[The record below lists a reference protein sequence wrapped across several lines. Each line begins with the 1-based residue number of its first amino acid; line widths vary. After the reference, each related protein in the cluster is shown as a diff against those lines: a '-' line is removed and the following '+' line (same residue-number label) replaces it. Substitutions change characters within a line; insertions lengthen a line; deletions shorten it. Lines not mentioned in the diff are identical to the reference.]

1 MNIKN
6 IFHNRFAILIILISL
21 FMVIHYFLEGTLL
34 PTTDTK
40 DIWFYSGLGA
50 MLFSL
55 LFIEP
60 YFTSPKNVLT
70 NSLPL
75 FLVFLAIK
83 NNYANYT
90 IWWCIFGF
98 ISLMAISSIISI
110 VLSECGK
117 NKSEQSKINKISNYI
132 KIAVVFLGQ
141 GKILYSIVFISTLIL
156 YYCNDKQNNIYALIM
171 FIFWFFIILINPKN
185 LNNSFSIK
193 KKDKNIDAIGE
204 IFAVQSNK
212 IYLAKVFEDKKN
224 INKFTTIKF
233 KNCQDKTLIG
243 FIFDIY
249 ELNNQQWVKICI
261 LEETSEGN
269 TGLTDKITANV
280 VYKIE
285 NKGLEIQIN
294 NFVGIV
300 SENSN
305 ILKINFE
312 YSKKERDLEEGD
324 LLKVDIGGKSI
335 YYQVVNGITN
345 SETLETKNKSGFIKG
360 EAIQLGEWDNKE
372 LDFKKFGWVADM
384 YSPVFKVI
392 NIEKSPN
399 KFVYPEYK
407 LGVIPKT
414 NIPSVINLHDAIS
427 HHIALIGVTGSGK
440 SFLAREMIKEL
451 MQDTKIICVD
461 FNNEFAKY
469 FKGIGNV
476 VNNEYVKII
485 QNKIDTLVIEYEKF
499 ANQQNK
505 TVMTECDKIIW
516 DNLKKSIQEFLKSND
531 KNISNLELPDLVNTT
546 AILEYTKYFFK
557 VIFDMAKNKE
567 TNDKK
572 ILIVIEEAHTIIPE
586 WNFTGSNDKTSQSV
600 INTIS
605 QIALQG
611 RKYDIGFMIIGQR
624 TANISKTILTQ
635 CNTMI
640 CFQAFDDTNFN
651 FLGNYI
657 GKDLAISLPSLK
669 KYHAVVSGKAIK
681 SNLPLI
687 VDITRNELNKNVN
700 E

>member
-6 IFHNRFAILIILISL
+6 IFHNRFVILILSILI
-21 FMVIHYFLEGTLL
+21 FLITHCILKRTPL

-40 DIWFYSGLGA
+40 DIWFYSGLVA

-75 FLVFLAIK
+75 LLVFLAIK

-90 IWWCIFGF
+90 IWWCIFSF
-98 ISLMAISSIISI
+98 ISLMAIFSIISI
-110 VLSECGK
+110 VLSEYGK
-117 NKSEQSKINKISNYI
+117 NKSEQNKINKISNYI
-132 KIAVVFLGQ
+132 KSAVVFLGQ

-156 YYCNDKQNNIYALIM
+156 YYSNDKQNNIYALIM
-171 FIFWFFIILINPKN
+171 FIFWFFVILINPKN
-185 LNNSFSIK
+185 INNSFSIK
-193 KKDKNIDAIGE
+193 KKDKSIDAIGE

-212 IYLAKVFEDKKN
+212 IYLAKAFEDKKN

-233 KNCQDKTLIG
+233 KNFQEKILIG

-261 LEETSEGN
+261 LKEISEGN

-285 NKGLEIQIN
+285 NKDLEIQIN

-312 YSKKERDLEEGD
+312 YSKKERDLEEGN

-384 YSPVFKVI
+384 YSPVFKVS
-392 NIEKSPN
+392 NIEKCPN

-440 SFLAREMIKEL
+440 SFLAREIIKEL

-461 FNNEFAKY
+461 FNNEFIKY
-469 FKGIGNV
+469 FNDINNI
-476 VNNEYVKII
+476 VNNEYRKII
-485 QNKIDTLVIEYEKF
+485 QEKIDTLIIEYEKF

-516 DNLKKSIQEFLKSND
+516 DNFKKSIQEFLKSND

-557 VIFDMAKNKE
+557 VIFDMAKNNE

-586 WNFTGSNDKTSQSV
+586 WNFMGSNDKTSQSV

>member
-60 YFTSPKNVLT
+60 YFTYPKNVLT

-185 LNNSFSIK
+185 FNNSFSIK

-233 KNCQDKTLIG
+233 KNCQEKILIG

-285 NKGLEIQIN
+285 NKDLEIQIN

-345 SETLETKNKSGFIKG
+345 SETLETKNKSGFIRG

-440 SFLAREMIKEL
+440 SFLARELIKEL

-461 FNNEFAKY
+461 FTGEYAKHFQNFYPLNKNEIKNFIQSNESIGMFELPSIANTKDVLTQTQSFIELVFEYAK
-469 FKGIGNV
+469 
-476 VNNEYVKII
+476 
-485 QNKIDTLVIEYEKF
+485 
-499 ANQQNK
+499 NQQTK
-505 TVMTECDKIIW
+505 QRIC
-516 DNLKKSIQEFLKSND
+516 
-531 KNISNLELPDLVNTT
+531 LV
-546 AILEYTKYFFK
+546 L
-557 VIFDMAKNKE
+557 
-567 TNDKK
+567 
-572 ILIVIEEAHTIIPE
+572 EEAHTIVPE
-586 WNFTGSNDKTSQSV
+586 TSFLGDLGDYGSSKALVNKMGQV
-600 INTIS
+600 
-605 QIALQG
+605 ALQG
-611 RKYDIGFMIIGQR
+611 RKYGVGLMVIGQR

>member
-1 MNIKN
+1 
-6 IFHNRFAILIILISL
+6 
-21 FMVIHYFLEGTLL
+21 
-34 PTTDTK
+34 
-40 DIWFYSGLGA
+40 
-50 MLFSL
+50 
-55 LFIEP
+55 
-60 YFTSPKNVLT
+60 
-70 NSLPL
+70 
-75 FLVFLAIK
+75 
-83 NNYANYT
+83 
-90 IWWCIFGF
+90 
-98 ISLMAISSIISI
+98 
-110 VLSECGK
+110 
-117 NKSEQSKINKISNYI
+117 
-132 KIAVVFLGQ
+132 
-141 GKILYSIVFISTLIL
+141 
-156 YYCNDKQNNIYALIM
+156 M

-185 LNNSFSIK
+185 FNNSFSIK

-224 INKFTTIKF
+224 INKFTTIQF
-233 KNCQDKTLIG
+233 KNYQEKILIG

-249 ELNNQQWVKICI
+249 ELNNQQWIKICI

-294 NFVGIV
+294 NFVGII

-407 LGVIPKT
+407 LGVIPRT

-476 VNNEYVKII
+476 VNNKYVKII

-531 KNISNLELPDLVNTT
+531 KNISHLELSDLVNTT

-586 WNFTGSNDKTSQSV
+586 
-600 INTIS
+600 
-605 QIALQG
+605 
-611 RKYDIGFMIIGQR
+611 
-624 TANISKTILTQ
+624 
-635 CNTMI
+635 
-640 CFQAFDDTNFN
+640 
-651 FLGNYI
+651 
-657 GKDLAISLPSLK
+657 
-669 KYHAVVSGKAIK
+669 
-681 SNLPLI
+681 
-687 VDITRNELNKNVN
+687 
-700 E
+700 

>member
-6 IFHNRFAILIILISL
+6 IIRNRFATLIILISL
-21 FMVIHYFLEGTLL
+21 FMIIHYFIKRTPL

-75 FLVFLAIK
+75 FLVFLSIK
-83 NNYANYT
+83 QNYSNKLVWLV
-90 IWWCIFGF
+90 IFIFICIM
-98 ISLMAISSIISI
+98 ILSSILSM
-110 VLSECGK
+110 VLSEIGK
-117 NKSEQSKINKISNYI
+117 NKSDRHIVNKISNII
-132 KIAVVFLGQ
+132 KNFAVKFGQ
-141 GKILYSIVFISTLIL
+141 GKVLYSIIFISTLLI
-156 YYCNDKQNNIYALIM
+156 YYGGNRDDNNYSLAM
-171 FIFWFFIILINPKN
+171 FIFLFFIILINPKN
-185 LNNSFSIK
+185 FNNSFSIK

-269 TGLTDKITANV
+269 DKITANV

-285 NKGLEIQIN
+285 NKDLEIQIN

-312 YSKKERDLEEGD
+312 YSKKERDLEEGN

-345 SETLETKNKSGFIKG
+345 SEALETKNKSGFIRG

-372 LDFKKFGWVADM
+372 LDLKKFGWVADM

-407 LGVIPKT
+407 LDVIPKT

-440 SFLAREMIKEL
+440 SFLAREIIKEL

-461 FNNEFAKY
+461 FTGEYAKHFQNFYPLNKNEIKNFIQSNESIGMFELSSISNTKDVLTQTQSFIEVVFEYAK
-469 FKGIGNV
+469 
-476 VNNEYVKII
+476 
-485 QNKIDTLVIEYEKF
+485 
-499 ANQQNK
+499 NQQ
-505 TVMTECDKIIW
+505 TMQRIC
-516 DNLKKSIQEFLKSND
+516 
-531 KNISNLELPDLVNTT
+531 LV
-546 AILEYTKYFFK
+546 L
-557 VIFDMAKNKE
+557 
-567 TNDKK
+567 
-572 ILIVIEEAHTIIPE
+572 EEAHTIVPE
-586 WNFTGSNDKTSQSV
+586 TSFLGDLGEYGSSKALVNKMGQV
-600 INTIS
+600 
-605 QIALQG
+605 ALQG
-611 RKYDIGFMIIGQR
+611 RKYGVGLMVIGQR

>member
-6 IFHNRFAILIILISL
+6 IFHNRFVILILSILI
-21 FMVIHYFLEGTLL
+21 FLITHCILKRTPL

-75 FLVFLAIK
+75 FLVFLSIK
-83 NNYANYT
+83 QNYSNKLVWLV
-90 IWWCIFGF
+90 IFIFICIM
-98 ISLMAISSIISI
+98 ILSSILSM
-110 VLSECGK
+110 VLSEIGK
-117 NKSEQSKINKISNYI
+117 NKSDRHIVNKISNII
-132 KIAVVFLGQ
+132 KNFSVKFGQ
-141 GKILYSIVFISTLIL
+141 GKVLYSIIFISTLLI
-156 YYCNDKQNNIYALIM
+156 YYGGNRDDNNYSLAM
-171 FIFWFFIILINPKN
+171 FILWSLVILIINTKN

-233 KNCQDKTLIG
+233 KNCQEKILIG

-249 ELNNQQWVKICI
+249 ELNNQQWIKICI
-261 LEETSEGN
+261 LEEISEGN
-269 TGLTDKITANV
+269 DKITANV

-285 NKGLEIQIN
+285 NKDLEIQIN

-345 SETLETKNKSGFIKG
+345 SETLETKNKSGFIRG

-440 SFLAREMIKEL
+440 SFLARELIKEL

-461 FNNEFAKY
+461 FT
-469 FKGIGNV
+469 G
-476 VNNEYVKII
+476 EYA
-485 QNKIDTLVIEYEKF
+485 EKF
-499 ANQQNK
+499 KNLQTYKFDNKNKDEINNFMQSVEKICIFELPSIANTKDVLTQTQSFIELVFEYAKNQQTK
-505 TVMTECDKIIW
+505 QRIC
-516 DNLKKSIQEFLKSND
+516 
-531 KNISNLELPDLVNTT
+531 LV
-546 AILEYTKYFFK
+546 L
-557 VIFDMAKNKE
+557 
-567 TNDKK
+567 
-572 ILIVIEEAHTIIPE
+572 EEAHTIVPE
-586 WNFTGSNDKTSQSV
+586 TSFLGDLGDYGSSKALVNKMGQV
-600 INTIS
+600 
-605 QIALQG
+605 ALQG
-611 RKYDIGFMIIGQR
+611 RKYGVGLMVIGQR

>member
-75 FLVFLAIK
+75 FLVFLSIK
-83 NNYANYT
+83 QNYSNKLVWLV
-90 IWWCIFGF
+90 IFIFICIM
-98 ISLMAISSIISI
+98 ILSSILSM
-110 VLSECGK
+110 VLSEIGK
-117 NKSEQSKINKISNYI
+117 NKSDRHIVNKISNII
-132 KIAVVFLGQ
+132 KNFAVKFGQ
-141 GKILYSIVFISTLIL
+141 GKVLYSIIFISTLLI
-156 YYCNDKQNNIYALIM
+156 YYGGNRDDNNYSLAM
-171 FIFWFFIILINPKN
+171 FIFWSFVILIINPKN

-212 IYLAKVFEDKKN
+212 IYLAKAFEDKKN

-261 LEETSEGN
+261 LEEISEGN
-269 TGLTDKITANV
+269 DKITANV

-285 NKGLEIQIN
+285 NKDLEIQIN

-345 SETLETKNKSGFIKG
+345 SEALETKNKSGFIRG

-407 LGVIPKT
+407 LGVIQKT

-440 SFLAREMIKEL
+440 SFLARELIKEI
-451 MQDTKIICVD
+451 MQDTKIICID
-461 FNNEFAKY
+461 FNNEFIKY
-469 FKGIGNV
+469 FNDINNI
-476 VNNEYVKII
+476 VNNEYRKII
-485 QNKIDTLVIEYEKF
+485 QEKIDTLIIEYEKF
-499 ANQQNK
+499 ANQQIKGTIK
-505 TVMTECDKIIW
+505 TCDITIR
-516 DNLKKSIQEFLKSND
+516 DNFKKSIQEFLKSND

-557 VIFDMAKNKE
+557 VIFDMAKNNE

-586 WNFTGSNDKTSQSV
+586 WNFMGSNDKTSQSV

>member
-6 IFHNRFAILIILISL
+6 IIRNRFATLIILISL
-21 FMVIHYFLEGTLL
+21 FMIIHYFIKRTPL

-75 FLVFLAIK
+75 FLVFLSIK
-83 NNYANYT
+83 QNYSNKLVWLV
-90 IWWCIFGF
+90 IFIFICIM
-98 ISLMAISSIISI
+98 ILSSILSM
-110 VLSECGK
+110 VLSEIGK
-117 NKSEQSKINKISNYI
+117 NKSDRHIVNKISNII
-132 KIAVVFLGQ
+132 KNFAVKFGQ
-141 GKILYSIVFISTLIL
+141 GKVLYSIIFISTLLI
-156 YYCNDKQNNIYALIM
+156 YYGGNRDDNNYSLAM
-171 FIFWFFIILINPKN
+171 FIFLFFIILINPKN
-185 LNNSFSIK
+185 FNNSFSIK

-269 TGLTDKITANV
+269 DKITANV

-285 NKGLEIQIN
+285 NKDLEIQIN

-312 YSKKERDLEEGD
+312 YSKKERDLEEGN

-345 SETLETKNKSGFIKG
+345 SEALETKNKSGFIRG

-372 LDFKKFGWVADM
+372 LDLKKFGWVADM

-407 LGVIPKT
+407 LDVIPKT

-440 SFLAREMIKEL
+440 SFLAREIIKEL

-461 FNNEFAKY
+461 FTGEYAKHFQNFYPLNKNEIKNFIQSNESIGMFELSSISNTKDVLTQTQSFIEVVFEYAK
-469 FKGIGNV
+469 
-476 VNNEYVKII
+476 
-485 QNKIDTLVIEYEKF
+485 
-499 ANQQNK
+499 NQQ
-505 TVMTECDKIIW
+505 TMQRIC
-516 DNLKKSIQEFLKSND
+516 
-531 KNISNLELPDLVNTT
+531 LV
-546 AILEYTKYFFK
+546 L
-557 VIFDMAKNKE
+557 
-567 TNDKK
+567 
-572 ILIVIEEAHTIIPE
+572 EEAHTIVPE
-586 WNFTGSNDKTSQSV
+586 TSFLGDLGEYGSSKALVNKMGQV
-600 INTIS
+600 
-605 QIALQG
+605 ALQG
-611 RKYDIGFMIIGQR
+611 RKYGVGLMVIGQR

-657 GKDLAISLPSLK
+657 GKKFSYK
-669 KYHAVVSGKAIK
+669 FTK
-681 SNLPLI
+681 S
-687 VDITRNELNKNVN
+687 
-700 E
+700 

>member
-6 IFHNRFAILIILISL
+6 IIRNRFATLIILISL
-21 FMVIHYFLEGTLL
+21 FMIIHYFIKRTPL

-75 FLVFLAIK
+75 FLVFLSIK
-83 NNYANYT
+83 QNYSNKLVWLV
-90 IWWCIFGF
+90 IFIFICIM
-98 ISLMAISSIISI
+98 ILSSILSM
-110 VLSECGK
+110 VLSEIGK
-117 NKSEQSKINKISNYI
+117 NKSDRHIVNKISNII
-132 KIAVVFLGQ
+132 KNFAVKFGQ
-141 GKILYSIVFISTLIL
+141 GKVLYSIIFISTLLI
-156 YYCNDKQNNIYALIM
+156 YYGGNRDDNNYSLAM
-171 FIFWFFIILINPKN
+171 FIFLFFIILINPKN
-185 LNNSFSIK
+185 FNNSFSIK

-269 TGLTDKITANV
+269 DKITANV

-285 NKGLEIQIN
+285 NKDLEIQIN

-312 YSKKERDLEEGD
+312 YSKKERDLEEGN

-345 SETLETKNKSGFIKG
+345 SEALETKNKSGFIRG

-372 LDFKKFGWVADM
+372 LDLKKFGWVADM

-440 SFLAREMIKEL
+440 SFLAREIIKEL

-461 FNNEFAKY
+461 FNNEFIKY
-469 FKGIGNV
+469 FNDINNI
-476 VNNEYVKII
+476 VNNEYRKII
-485 QNKIDTLVIEYEKF
+485 QEKIDTLIIEYEKF

-516 DNLKKSIQEFLKSND
+516 DNLKKSIHEFLKSND
-531 KNISNLELPDLVNTT
+531 KNISHLELPDLVNTT

-586 WNFTGSNDKTSQSV
+586 WNFTGNNDKISQSV

-605 QIALQG
+605 QIALQ
-611 RKYDIGFMIIGQR
+611 
-624 TANISKTILTQ
+624 
-635 CNTMI
+635 
-640 CFQAFDDTNFN
+640 
-651 FLGNYI
+651 
-657 GKDLAISLPSLK
+657 
-669 KYHAVVSGKAIK
+669 
-681 SNLPLI
+681 
-687 VDITRNELNKNVN
+687 
-700 E
+700 

>member
-75 FLVFLAIK
+75 FLVFLSIK
-83 NNYANYT
+83 QNYSNKLVWLV
-90 IWWCIFGF
+90 IFIFICIM
-98 ISLMAISSIISI
+98 ILSSILSM
-110 VLSECGK
+110 VLSEIGK
-117 NKSEQSKINKISNYI
+117 NKSDRHIVNKISNII
-132 KIAVVFLGQ
+132 KNFAVKFGQ
-141 GKILYSIVFISTLIL
+141 GKVLYSIIFISTLLI
-156 YYCNDKQNNIYALIM
+156 YYGGNRDDNNYSLAM
-171 FIFWFFIILINPKN
+171 FIFWSFVILIINPKN

-212 IYLAKVFEDKKN
+212 IYLAKAFEDKKN

-261 LEETSEGN
+261 LEEISEGN
-269 TGLTDKITANV
+269 DKITANV

-285 NKGLEIQIN
+285 NKDLEIQIN

-345 SETLETKNKSGFIKG
+345 SEALETKNKSGFIRG

-407 LGVIPKT
+407 LGVIQKT

-440 SFLAREMIKEL
+440 SFLARELIKEL
-451 MQDTKIICVD
+451 MQDTKIICID
-461 FNNEFAKY
+461 FNNEFIKY
-469 FKGIGNV
+469 FNDINNI
-476 VNNEYVKII
+476 VNNEYRKII
-485 QNKIDTLVIEYEKF
+485 QEKIDTLIIEYEKF
-499 ANQQNK
+499 ANQQIKGTIK
-505 TVMTECDKIIW
+505 TCDITIR
-516 DNLKKSIQEFLKSND
+516 DNFKKSIQEFLKSND

-557 VIFDMAKNKE
+557 VIFDMAKNNE

-586 WNFTGSNDKTSQSV
+586 WNFMGSNDKTSQSV

>member
-6 IFHNRFAILIILISL
+6 ILHNRFVILIIAISI
-21 FMVIHYFLEGTLL
+21 FIITHCIIKRTPL

-40 DIWFYSGLGA
+40 DIWFYSGLGS

-75 FLVFLAIK
+75 LLVFLAIK
-83 NNYANYT
+83 NNYRNDT

-98 ISLMAISSIISI
+98 ISLMAILSIISI
-110 VLSECGK
+110 VLAECGK
-117 NKSEQSKINKISNYI
+117 NKSDSHIVNKISNII
-132 KIAVVFLGQ
+132 KNFVVKFGQ
-141 GKILYSIVFISTLIL
+141 GKVLYSIIFISTLLI
-156 YYCNDKQNNIYALIM
+156 YYGGNNIDDNIYSLIM
-171 FIFWFFIILINPKN
+171 FIFWFFVILLINPKN
-185 LNNSFSIK
+185 LNNSFSIE
-193 KKDKNIDAIGE
+193 KKDKNIDVIGE

-224 INKFTTIKF
+224 INKFATIKF
-233 KNCQDKTLIG
+233 KNFQDKILIG

-249 ELNNQQWVKICI
+249 ELNNQQWIKICI
-261 LEETSEGN
+261 LEEISKEN
-269 TGLTDKITANV
+269 TQIKDNITTNI

-285 NKGLEIQIN
+285 NKDLEIQIN

-324 LLKVDIGGKSI
+324 LLKVEVGDKTIF
-335 YYQVVNGITN
+335 YQVVNGITN
-345 SETLETKNKSGFIKG
+345 SETLETKNKSGFIRG
-360 EAIQLGEWDNKE
+360 EAIQLGEWNSQTLNFD
-372 LDFKKFGWVADM
+372 KFGWVADM
-384 YSPVFKVI
+384 YLPVFKVS
-392 NIEKSPN
+392 NIEKCSN
-399 KFVYPEYK
+399 KFTYPEYK

-427 HHIALIGVTGSGK
+427 HHIALIGVTGAGK

-461 FNNEFAKY
+461 FNNEFIRHFSY
-469 FKGIGNV
+469 IENI
-476 VNNEYVKII
+476 VNGEHIEII
-485 QNKIDTLVIEYEKF
+485 QKSIDNLIIEYEKF

-505 TVMTECDKIIW
+505 EAMTKYDKAIR
-516 DNLKKSIQEFLKSND
+516 DNFKKSIQEFLESKD
-531 KNISNLELPDLVNTT
+531 KNISHLELPDLVNTT

-586 WNFTGSNDKTSQSV
+586 WNFIGSNDKTSQSV

-611 RKYDIGFMIIGQR
+611 RKYNIGFMIIGQR

-687 VDITRNELNKNVN
+687 IDITRK
-700 E
+700 